1 MKPVMRGNWSDG
13 KVGKRIVGK
22 GTSTCKTA
30 GAQKVLR
37 VADSP
42 YQNTERRERR
52 SESAG
57 ADSDGAAVVRRTA
70 ALSARR

>member
-1 MKPVMRGNWSDG
+1 MKLVMRGNWSDG

-22 GTSTCKTA
+22 GNSTCKTA

-37 VADSP
+37 VVDSP
-42 YQNTERRERR
+42 YQNMEWRERR
-52 SESAG
+52 SEGAG
-57 ADSDGAAVVRRTA
+57 ADGAVRRTA